1 MISRNRRK
9 KLRKNG
15 YLAISRV
22 DNESKICPVCGV
34 AEAVVVLSEEEQKQI
49 IADVERAEIENG
61 RVKPL

>member
-1 MISRNRRK
+1 MAICSRCGRE
-9 KLRKNG
+9 
-15 YLAISRV
+15 YDCPPAISRV

>member
-1 MISRNRRK
+1 MAICTKCGRE
-9 KLRKNG
+9 
-15 YLAISRV
+15 YDCPPAISRV
-22 DNESKICPVCGV
+22 DNKNKICLVCGV